1 MSGLRGISSNPT
13 ISLEQ
18 LEDDIIDERLLVLK
32 EFGAQN
38 ALPIKDLLL
47 SLNCVQLDC
56 KSLDKCPCGTSYT
69 KPQLHF
75 EIPQILN
82 DMGEQSVDFIGSVDK
97 SVQFV
102 VYTSTAFQM
111 HQFKRRGAD
120 KPYVYI
126 DTTPNENNMY
136 DCWVFNAPLL
146 KTLSVV
152 AIFKDPRQLM
162 NYSCCNNDDIINYNF
177 IDNEVKRRVTEKK
190 IKYYRQLASGYIN
203 NNQQAR

>member
-69 KPQLHF
+69 KP
-75 EIPQILN
+75 
-82 DMGEQSVDFIGSVDK
+82 
-97 SVQFV
+97 
-102 VYTSTAFQM
+102 
-111 HQFKRRGAD
+111 
-120 KPYVYI
+120 
-126 DTTPNENNMY
+126 
-136 DCWVFNAPLL
+136 
-146 KTLSVV
+146 
-152 AIFKDPRQLM
+152 
-162 NYSCCNNDDIINYNF
+162 
-177 IDNEVKRRVTEKK
+177 
-190 IKYYRQLASGYIN
+190 
-203 NNQQAR
+203 